1 MVIEHLT
8 VRRKGVIMEKSAVHK
23 CENCGAII
31 SVLKPG
37 KGELNCCGRMMINV
51 TPDEAK
57 RVFQSHGM
65 TRPGTP

>member
-1 MVIEHLT
+1 
-8 VRRKGVIMEKSAVHK
+8 MEKIAVHK

-37 KGELNCCGRMMINV
+37 EGELNCCGKSMINV

-57 RVFQSHGM
+57 RVFQTYGM